1 MKQLLP
7 YLKPFKKQCIIGPL
21 CKWLEA
27 LLELILPTIMAFMIN
42 EGVMHHDQDLVIRY
56 GLLMVCMVII
66 GFAFSITC
74 QYHASLASQ
83 GFGTNLRNLLYERIL
98 AFSHEDLDRFSH
110 SSLIVRIGSDVDQLQ
125 QAVAMLI
132 RLVVRAPFIAIG
144 ACAMAMMLDMRLAM
158 ILLAC
163 VPLIG
168 AVLFLFIKVTTPLYQ
183 LYQRKLDSFVA
194 LLEQNLMGVRVIRA
208 FVSQRQERA
217 KLNQASS
224 DLQRQMLQVSR
235 ISSLLNPLN
244 ALILNMAIVCLLY
257 FGIIATP
264 GTIAAGTLIAFINYA
279 AQMLLALV
287 VVSNLIVIFTK
298 AAASAKRINE
308 LLAIT
313 PTFTEGSN
321 DEVLD
326 QNRAICLHHVS
337 FTYPN
342 AKKPALIDLS
352 FTVQDKETIGIIG
365 GTGSGKSTLA
375 ALFMHFYECPGLTL
389 YGRLPSQY
397 CKDALRRLIT
407 LVPQHNELFSGTLRD
422 NLYYGNPNAS
432 DEQLWQALREAQA
445 QDFVLAK
452 QEGLAMRIEAGGKNL
467 SGGQR
472 QRICI
477 ARALLRQSRILI
489 LDDSFSAL
497 DYQTDQRL
505 RSQLAKHQDM
515 TKLIISQRIA
525 TIRHADRILVLDQGR
540 MVGFGKHEELYDTC
554 EVYREICLSQHVTK
568 EVTR

>member
-1 MKQLLP
+1 M
-7 YLKPFKKQCIIGPL
+7 
-21 CKWLEA
+21 
-27 LLELILPTIMAFMIN
+27 
-42 EGVMHHDQDLVIRY
+42 
-56 GLLMVCMVII
+56 
-66 GFAFSITC
+66 
-74 QYHASLASQ
+74 
-83 GFGTNLRNLLYERIL
+83 
-98 AFSHEDLDRFSH
+98 
-110 SSLIVRIGSDVDQLQ
+110 
-125 QAVAMLI
+125 
-132 RLVVRAPFIAIG
+132 
-144 ACAMAMMLDMRLAM
+144 
-158 ILLAC
+158 
-163 VPLIG
+163 
-168 AVLFLFIKVTTPLYQ
+168 
-183 LYQRKLDSFVA
+183 
-194 LLEQNLMGVRVIRA
+194 
-208 FVSQRQERA
+208 
-217 KLNQASS
+217 
-224 DLQRQMLQVSR
+224 
-235 ISSLLNPLN
+235 
-244 ALILNMAIVCLLY
+244 
-257 FGIIATP
+257 
-264 GTIAAGTLIAFINYA
+264 
-279 AQMLLALV
+279 
-287 VVSNLIVIFTK
+287 
-298 AAASAKRINE
+298 
-308 LLAIT
+308 
-313 PTFTEGSN
+313 
-321 DEVLD
+321 
-326 QNRAICLHHVS
+326 S

-352 FTVQDKETIGIIG
+352 FTIQDKETIGIIG

-397 CKDALRRLIT
+397 RKDALRRLIT

-422 NLYYGNPNAS
+422 NLYYGNPKAS

-505 RSQLAKHQDM
+505 RSQLAKHQNM

-554 EVYREICLSQHVTK
+554 EVYREICLSQHVAK